1 MKPLWEFLRKKISIR
16 VSVYLVLSYLIM
28 YFVLVGI
35 ELVVRGTS
43 IEVLRRMILIGV
55 ITGWLLGRSSLKFW
69 QALLISIFTGILF
82 TLIHIG
88 GIDAVLWNLI
98 KATFRNLWD
107 LVFHKI
113 ALDTIELNFLLEII
127 RTRSLEIYSGLL
139 LWGSDLITGFYVYN
153 QVSTLLTWGY
163 VLWLMSSWFTWVTF
177 RNDQPIW
184 GLIPAGTIL
193 AILMTYTLEKRV
205 MLVLL
210 LGAGLTLIGLVN
222 HEVLQREWKRLN
234 IKGSANVRERV
245 VLVVVGFS
253 LYTMVF
259 AGLMPSIKIKAISD
273 PFERLLYGD
282 SDTGEGGSDPSIEVG
297 GLSSDLYTIE
307 RFAGMPRQKLIGT
320 GPELAQRVVMIVQ
333 FPTTAFVQ
341 TDLPNA
347 ARYWGSYSYDQY
359 SGSGWHASQTI
370 EVEYSPGQEIIPIQ
384 NEHFEIVTQK
394 IRLSNALKGTLY
406 SAGSPV
412 TVDVDVL
419 VSWRTLI
426 DEPQNGDRHAY
437 QVDDLFAATIDQIQ
451 YQVRSQVSNASDK
464 ELRSVIGEIPE
475 WIEVRYLD
483 LPDSVPDRVL
493 QLAQEIVAN
502 QPTRYDRAKAI
513 ETFLR
518 SYPYTLDLPAPPADR
533 DVADYFLFDL
543 QTGYCDYYATSM
555 VVLSRAVGLPARIVV
570 GYVGGQYEEENDRY
584 LVSEAEAHTWV
595 EIYFGDYGWIP
606 FEPTAARNLINDEQ
620 LTLPLPPELEQ
631 LPQAIETVERGGF
644 PWLEVSVGS
653 AFLVVIG
660 LWFWNRVDLA
670 RLGYLDASSL
680 ALVVYQRLYR
690 YSRWIGL
697 GHLRSDT
704 LYEFSSQ
711 VKSVFKDLTTNPRR
725 AKQFQDV
732 YQEIDQLTRLAIL
745 ANYSDLPIIE
755 EQADRIIKTWKKLR
769 IQLRKATWLSAWKTF
784 RSRIFELERNPDQ
797 MDDILGNGAADG
809 KRKGTD
815 NNFSPEY

>member
-1 MKPLWEFLRKKISIR
+1 MKALWEFLKKKISLR
-16 VSVYLVLSYLIM
+16 VSVYLILSYLII

-43 IEVLRRMILIGV
+43 AEVLRRMILLGV
-55 ITGWLLGRSSLKFW
+55 VTGWLLGRSSLKFW
-69 QALLISIFTGILF
+69 QALLISVFTGILLS
-82 TLIHIG
+82 LIHIG
-88 GIDAVLWNLI
+88 GIDAALWNLI
-98 KATFRNLWD
+98 KAAFSNLWN

-113 ALDTIELNFLLEII
+113 ALDTTELNFLLEII
-127 RTRSLEIYSGLL
+127 RTRSLEIYTGLL
-139 LWGSDLITGFYVYN
+139 LWGGDLITGFYVYN
-153 QVSTLLTWGY
+153 QVSTLLSWGY
-163 VLWLMSSWFTWVTF
+163 VLWLLSTWFTWVTF

-193 AILMTYTLEKRV
+193 AILMTYTLEKRI

-210 LGAGLTLIGLVN
+210 LGAGLILIGLVN
-222 HEVLQREWKRLN
+222 HEVHQREWKKLN

-273 PFERLLYGD
+273 PFERLLYGE
-282 SDTGEGGSDPSIEVG
+282 SESGVGGSDSSIDIG
-297 GLSSDLYTIE
+297 RFNSDLYSIE
-307 RFAGMPRQKLIGT
+307 RFGGLPRQKLIGT

-341 TDLPNA
+341 ADLPNA

-359 SGSGWHASQTI
+359 TGTGWHASPTV

-384 NEHFEIVTQK
+384 YEHFEIVTQK
-394 IRLSNALKGTLY
+394 IRLSNAISGTLY

-412 TVDVDVL
+412 TVDRDVL

-426 DEPQNGDRHAY
+426 EEQQNGDQYAY
-437 QVDDLFAATIDQIQ
+437 QVDDLFAATIEHIQ
-451 YQVRSQVSNASDK
+451 YQVRSQVSNASDE
-464 ELRSVIGEIPE
+464 ELRLANGDLPE
-475 WIEVRYLD
+475 WIEVRYLG
-483 LPDSVPDRVL
+483 LPDTVPDRVL

-502 QPTRYDRAKAI
+502 QPTKYDKAKAI

-555 VVLSRAVGLPARIVV
+555 VVLSRAVGLPARAVV
-570 GYVGGQYEEENDRY
+570 GFVGGQYEEENDRY
-584 LVSEAEAHTWV
+584 LVSEADAHTWV
-595 EIYFGDYGWIP
+595 EIYFGEYGWIP
-606 FEPTAARNLINDEQ
+606 FEPTAARNLIDDEQ

-631 LPQAIETVERGGF
+631 LPQAIETVERGEF
-644 PWLEVSVGS
+644 PWLEVGLGTAVLG
-653 AFLVVIG
+653 VIG
-660 LWFWNRVDLA
+660 LWFWNRADLA
-670 RLGYLDASSL
+670 RLGYLDSSSL
-680 ALVVYQRLYR
+680 ALVVYQRLFR
-690 YSRWIGL
+690 YSRWMGL

-704 LYEFSSQ
+704 LYEYSSQ
-711 VKSVFKDLTTNPRR
+711 FKNVFRDLSTRPRR

-745 ANYSDLPIIE
+745 ANFSDQPIIE
-755 EQADRIIKTWKKLR
+755 DQKDRIIKTWKKLR
-769 IQLRKATWLSAWKTF
+769 IQLRKATLFSAWRTF
-784 RSRIFELERNPDQ
+784 KRRMFKLERNPDQ

-809 KRKGTD
+809 KR
-815 NNFSPEY
+815 

>member
-1 MKPLWEFLRKKISIR
+1 MKPVWEFLRKKISIR
-16 VSVYLVLSYLIM
+16 VSVYLILSYLIM

-43 IEVLRRMILIGV
+43 VEVLRRMILLGV
-55 ITGWLLGRSSLKFW
+55 VTGWLLGRSSLKFW
-69 QALLISIFTGILF
+69 QALLISVFTGILL

-88 GIDAVLWNLI
+88 GIDAALWNLI
-98 KATFRNLWD
+98 KAAFRNLWD
-107 LVFHKI
+107 LVFHNI
-113 ALDTIELNFLLEII
+113 VLDTGELKFLLEII
-127 RTRSLEIYSGLL
+127 RTRSLEVYSGLL
-139 LWGSDLITGFYVYN
+139 LWGSDLITGFYIYN

-163 VLWLMSSWFTWVTF
+163 VLWLLSSWFTWVTF

-222 HEVLQREWKRLN
+222 HEVHQREWKRLN
-234 IKGSANVRERV
+234 IKGSANVREHV
-245 VLVVVGFS
+245 VLAVVGFS

-259 AGLMPSIKIKAISD
+259 AGLMPSIRIKAISD
-273 PFERLLYGD
+273 PFERLLYGE
-282 SDTGEGGSDPSIEVG
+282 SESGEGGSDPSIDVG
-297 GLSSDLYTIE
+297 GFNSDLYSIE
-307 RFAGMPRQKLIGT
+307 RFAGLPRQKLIGT

-333 FPTTAFVQ
+333 FPTTAFVK

-359 SGSGWHASQTI
+359 TGTGWQASPTV

-384 NEHFEIVTQK
+384 NENFDIVTQK
-394 IRLSNALKGTLY
+394 IRLSNAISGTLY

-412 TVDVDVL
+412 TVDQDVL

-426 DEPQNGDRHAY
+426 NEPQNGDRHAY
-437 QVDDLFAATIDQIQ
+437 QVDDLFAATIDNLQ
-451 YQVRSQVSNASDK
+451 YQVRSQIPNATDDD
-464 ELRSVIGEIPE
+464 LRLANGDTPE
-475 WIEVRYLD
+475 WIEVRYLA
-483 LPDSVPDRVL
+483 LPDTVPDRVL

-502 QPTRYDRAKAI
+502 QPTKYDQAKAI

-555 VVLSRAVGLPARIVV
+555 VVLSRIVGMPARVVV
-570 GYVGGQYEEENDRY
+570 GYVGGEYDEENDRY
-584 LVSEAEAHTWV
+584 LVSEADAHTWV
-595 EIYFGDYGWIP
+595 EIYFGGYGWIP
-606 FEPTAARNLINDEQ
+606 FEPTAARDLIDDEG
-620 LTLPLPPELEQ
+620 LSLPLSPELEE
-631 LPQAIETVERGGF
+631 LPQAVETVERVEF
-644 PWLEVSVGS
+644 PWLEAGLGT
-653 AFLVVIG
+653 AFLAVVG
-660 LWFWNRVDLA
+660 LLFWNRADLA

-680 ALVVYQRLYR
+680 ALVVYQRLFR
-690 YSRWIGL
+690 YSRWMGL

-711 VKSVFKDLTTNPRR
+711 VKNVFKDLTTRPRR
-725 AKQFQDV
+725 EKQFQDV
-732 YQEIDQLTRLAIL
+732 YREIDQLTSLAIL
-745 ANYSDLPIIE
+745 ANYSDQPILE
-755 EQADRIIKTWKKLR
+755 EQKDRIIKTWKKLR
-769 IQLRKATWLSAWKTF
+769 IQLRKATWFSSWKTF
-784 RSRIFELERNPDQ
+784 RSMMFKLERNPDQ
-797 MDDILGNGAADG
+797 MGDILGNGAADG
-809 KRKGTD
+809 NR
-815 NNFSPEY
+815 